1 MRAGR
6 SGIVVGTAL
15 GALLLATGCSFEWS
29 IGDTEPLGGDASDT
43 SDAANG
49 EESTGGDTAAAVDVA
64 EVERQSSDR
73 LAEQVGQAPDDF
85 SCPGDLPA
93 EEGAEMRCELTHGG
107 QTLGVTLT
115 VTSVDGGDVN
125 WDVLVDE

>member
-6 SGIVVGTAL
+6 SGIAVGTAL

-29 IGDTEPLGGDASDT
+29 IGNTEPVGGGDAT
-43 SDAANG
+43 EASDAGSG
-49 EESTGGDTAAAVDVA
+49 EETAGGDAAAVDVA
-64 EVERQSSDR
+64 EVERQSSER

-85 SCPGDLPA
+85 TCPGDLPA

-107 QTLGVTLT
+107 QSLGVTLT